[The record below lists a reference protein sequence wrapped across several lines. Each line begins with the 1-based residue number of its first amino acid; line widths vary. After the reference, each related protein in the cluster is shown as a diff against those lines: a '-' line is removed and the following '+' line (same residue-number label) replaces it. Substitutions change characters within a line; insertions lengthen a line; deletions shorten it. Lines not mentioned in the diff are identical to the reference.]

1 MNTNSQLKWISF
13 WENLEY
19 PRYGELIGLKH
30 LKQPLAKLQTLF
42 QSVRKLIQAGQFDAR
57 ISIDRMELIF
67 GIEDLISEGIMSM
80 EEGDEIIKETRE
92 VITTEQLLYR
102 IKKDE
107 VVYAYNKYEKKI
119 IAKDLPAECKEI
131 LLSPGRDIVN
141 LVSETHGK
149 L

>member
-1 MNTNSQLKWISF
+1 MGKPRISKVWRIDRLKTPEATF
-13 WENLEY
+13 GKVTDFTPE
-19 PRYGELIGLKH
+19 
-30 LKQPLAKLQTLF
+30 
-42 QSVRKLIQAGQFDAR
+42 SVRKLIQAGQFDAR

-149 L
+149 HNL

>member
-1 MNTNSQLKWISF
+1 M
-13 WENLEY
+13 
-19 PRYGELIGLKH
+19 
-30 LKQPLAKLQTLF
+30 
-42 QSVRKLIQAGQFDAR
+42 IQAGQFDAR